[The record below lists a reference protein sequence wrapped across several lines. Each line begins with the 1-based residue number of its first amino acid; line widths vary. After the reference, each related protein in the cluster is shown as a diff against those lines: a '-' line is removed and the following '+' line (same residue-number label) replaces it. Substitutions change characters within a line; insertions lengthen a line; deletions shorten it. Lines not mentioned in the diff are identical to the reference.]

1 MPNPSSA
8 YARGCDRR
16 RDMTMTDV
24 MHGTIA
30 ASVVC
35 CSSGVLGAARRNA
48 TDALLDLAPDAS
60 DAVELRGHASV

>member
-1 MPNPSSA
+1 
-8 YARGCDRR
+8 
-16 RDMTMTDV
+16 MTDV
-24 MHGTIA
+24 MHGTVA
-30 ASVVC
+30 ASVVG